1 MRRRHTP
8 AFSLLEVMVAM
19 AILSVGLVS
28 LLQVQSRS
36 AQLAIEAR
44 EMTVATMLARGKL
57 YDCQT
62 DLAKKGFS
70 VGDYDESG
78 NFDDEG
84 YPTFFWECHAYKP
97 EMPVGEGV
105 GDMGSAASA
114 LGMGTASAAAGT
126 AGQAGAQPQGADM
139 GMGMIAPVLQQ
150 MSSVMGDSIRELVII
165 VRWGIGAD
173 QQELRVTTHMVDKG
187 PINNVA
193 NMIQQQTKQLGALTG
208 QTTPDDGSAGGKGGP
223 GGTGGGG
230 GAGKTPGAVTGG
242 KR

>member
-1 MRRRHTP
+1 MQPMKR

-19 AILSVGLVS
+19 AILTLGLVS
-28 LLQVQSRS
+28 LLQVQARS
-36 AQLAIEAR
+36 AEMAIAAR

-62 DLAKKGFS
+62 DLLKKGFS

-97 EMPVGEGV
+97 DMPTGEGV

-114 LGMGTASAAAGT
+114 LGMGASSDAAGD
-126 AGQAGAQPQGADM
+126 AAPAGAEM

-150 MSSVMGDSIRELVII
+150 MASVLGDSIREMVVI
-165 VRWGIGAD
+165 VRWGTGVD
-173 QQELRVTTHMVDKG
+173 QQELRVATHVVDKG
-187 PINNVA
+187 PVNNVA
-193 NMIQQQTKQLGALTG
+193 RMIEQQTKTLGKLSGGATG
-208 QTTPDDGSAGGKGGP
+208 DGSSVSKSPGKNQGGLP
-223 GGTGGGG
+223 
-230 GAGKTPGAVTGG
+230 GAGPQQGLK
-242 KR
+242 

>member
-1 MRRRHTP
+1 MQPKKR

-19 AILSVGLVS
+19 AILTLGLVS
-28 LLQVQSRS
+28 LLQVQARS
-36 AQLAIEAR
+36 AEMAIAAR

-62 DLAKKGFS
+62 DLLKKGFS

-97 EMPVGEGV
+97 DMPTGEGV

-114 LGMGTASAAAGT
+114 LGMGASSDAAGD
-126 AGQAGAQPQGADM
+126 AAPAGAEM

-150 MSSVMGDSIRELVII
+150 MASVLGDSIREMVVI
-165 VRWGIGAD
+165 VRWGTGVD
-173 QQELRVTTHMVDKG
+173 QQELRVATHVVDKG
-187 PINNVA
+187 PVNNVA
-193 NMIQQQTKQLGALTG
+193 RMIEQQTKSVKNLMG
-208 QTTPDDGSAGGKGGP
+208 DGSGP
-223 GGTGGGG
+223 PQSLP
-230 GAGKTPGAVTGG
+230 PGPPKPPGP
-242 KR
+242 K

>member
-1 MRRRHTP
+1 MQRKKR

-19 AILSVGLVS
+19 AILTLGLVS
-28 LLQVQSRS
+28 LLQVQARS
-36 AQLAIEAR
+36 AEMAIAAR

-62 DLAKKGFS
+62 DLLKKGFS

-97 EMPVGEGV
+97 DMPTGEGV

-114 LGMGTASAAAGT
+114 LGMGAANDAAGD
-126 AGQAGAQPQGADM
+126 AAPAGAEM

-150 MSSVMGDSIRELVII
+150 MASVLGDSIREMVII
-165 VRWGIGAD
+165 VRWGTGAD
-173 QQELRVTTHMVDKG
+173 QQEMRVTTHVIDKT
-187 PINNVA
+187 PVNNVA
-193 NMIQQQTKQLGALTG
+193 RMIEQQSKALGSIAG
-208 QTTPDDGSAGGKGGP
+208 GAAGGSSSSGSSTSIPGKGGVAP
-223 GGTGGGG
+223 
-230 GAGKTPGAVTGG
+230 GAGMPQGLK
-242 KR
+242 